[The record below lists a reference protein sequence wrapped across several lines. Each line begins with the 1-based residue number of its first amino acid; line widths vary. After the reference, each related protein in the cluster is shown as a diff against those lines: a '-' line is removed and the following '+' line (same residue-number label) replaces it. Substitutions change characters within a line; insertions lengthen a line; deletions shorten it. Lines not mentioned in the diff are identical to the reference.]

1 MTTPAL
7 QTTLPHMHVG
17 SSRLGA
23 ILRVQG
29 IVASMLERLQPLFA
43 LAIRFYVSWVFLK
56 SGWLKLSSWDQTLS
70 LFHDEYHVPLL
81 PPDLA
86 AVVGTFGELF
96 FPMLLIVGL
105 AGRIGAVGLFA
116 VNAMAVISYA
126 HVLFAEGFEAAIGQH
141 ILWGFMLLVLAIY
154 GPGSISADRLIAGAV
169 HTGAAH
175 AGASPNRPAT
185 ARF

>member
-1 MTTPAL
+1 MQIPLSIWPPLSPIWSSYKPSSTSVSIRSEKLILQSRGNDMTTPAL

-105 AGRIGAVGLFA
+105 AGRIGA
-116 VNAMAVISYA
+116 
-126 HVLFAEGFEAAIGQH
+126 
-141 ILWGFMLLVLAIY
+141 
-154 GPGSISADRLIAGAV
+154 
-169 HTGAAH
+169 
-175 AGASPNRPAT
+175 
-185 ARF
+185 